1 MSYKFRVMSYLSD
14 IKKSLAAAFLL
25 LCGLA
30 ACSDEADMPVP
41 GEGESIKV
49 PISFSLLDEG
59 TLTTRA
65 DYKPSP
71 DDGESYGDEVRKNRV
86 DMVDVYVYHRA
97 ADGGYRSD
105 IADFEKGATYSF
117 PVEDK
122 GKDAWPRFEA
132 SGEIEMSSSQEYR
145 LTAVAY
151 SKEERK
157 EKPFSMTGY
166 RLEHAEIQTDVARG
180 YNCPELFFG
189 TVVWGTPSGNTWVD
203 ADTIFTYNDAKND
216 KTRQLGG
223 WLYRGVAGIELT
235 FYNVH
240 DTVVGIDLLA
250 DTVYTKVHARYYDD
264 FVSAYAA
271 QKDTE
276 KKHFFLGAMAEVGS
290 KRDSVDADGDKI
302 CYTGTQTP
310 IQLSNYKL
318 VGPNLLTNITT
329 SLSVRIKSEYKDVNE
344 ETKERYTYARLRLKE
359 NSTIPGPDPDPDTKT
374 IPDGDG
380 TGTGIITDP
389 PSSNPEDP
397 DADDPLAPFRVK
409 YIRNNY
415 YTIEGDY
422 NKLITQQ
429 YTLRVI
435 VNPNWD
441 QKVSLTLE
449 EAGDGT
455 SGQ

>member
-1 MSYKFRVMSYLSD
+1 
-14 IKKSLAAAFLL
+14 
-25 LCGLA
+25 
-30 ACSDEADMPVP
+30 MPVP

-49 PISFSLLDEG
+49 PIAFNLLDVGE
-59 TLTTRA
+59 LTTHV
-65 DYKPSP
+65 SP
-71 DDGESYGDEVRKNRV
+71 DDNLSYVGNVRPNTV
-86 DMVDVYVYHRA
+86 NAVNVYVYSRD
-97 ADGGYRSD
+97 ADGSYRDYADGFTLGY
-105 IADFEKGATYSF
+105 TYTL
-117 PVEDK
+117 PVQDLDEE
-122 GKDAWPRFEA
+122 AWPRYVA

-157 EKPFSMTGY
+157 EKPFSMTGD
-166 RLEHAEIQTDVARG
+166 RLEYAEIQTDVAKD

-290 KRDSVDADGDKI
+290 KRDSVDADGDKV

-359 NSTIPGPDPDPDTKT
+359 NSTIPGPDPDPDTRT

-429 YTLRVI
+429 YTLHVI

>member
-1 MSYKFRVMSYLSD
+1 M
-14 IKKSLAAAFLL
+14 AAAFLL
-25 LCGLA
+25 LGGLA

-122 GKDAWPRFEA
+122 GKDAWPRYEA
-132 SGEIEMSSSQEYR
+132 SGEIELSSSQEYR

-151 SKEERK
+151 CKAERE
-157 EKPFSMTGY
+157 EKPFSMTGD
-166 RLEHAEIQTDVARG
+166 RLEHAEVQLTSFDNEFLEG
-180 YNCPELFFG
+180 DDSYPEYNCPEHFFG

-240 DTVVGIDLLA
+240 DTVVGIELLA

-264 FVSAYAA
+264 LVSAYAA

-276 KKHFFLGAMAEVGS
+276 KEHFFLGAMAEVGS
-290 KRDSVDADGDKI
+290 KRDSVDADGNKV
-302 CYTGTQTP
+302 CYTGTQKY

-329 SLSVRIKSEYKDVNE
+329 SLSVRIKSKYEDANG
-344 ETKERYTYARLRLKE
+344 ETKEHYTYARLRLKE
-359 NSTIPGPDPDPDTKT
+359 NSTIPGPDPDTRT

-389 PSSNPEDP
+389 PSSDPEDP

-429 YTLRVI
+429 YTLHVI

-455 SGQ
+455 SN

>member
-1 MSYKFRVMSYLSD
+1 MSYLSD

-25 LCGLA
+25 LGGLA

-41 GEGESIKV
+41 GEGERIKV
-49 PISFSLLDEG
+49 PIAFNLLNVGE
-59 TLTTRA
+59 LTTRV
-65 DYKPSP
+65 SP
-71 DDGESYGDEVRKNRV
+71 DDDHSYGDAVRKNTV
-86 DMVDVYVYHRA
+86 NAVNIYVYNRDT
-97 ADGGYRSD
+97 DGSYRDYTDGFALGS
-105 IADFEKGATYSF
+105 TYTL
-117 PVEDK
+117 PVQDLGEEE
-122 GKDAWPRFEA
+122 WPRYVA
-132 SGEIEMSSSQEYR
+132 SGEIELSSSQEYR

-151 SKEERK
+151 CKDERE
-157 EKPFSMTGY
+157 EKPFSMTGD
-166 RLEHAEIQTDVARG
+166 RLEHAEIKTDG
-180 YNCPELFFG
+180 GYDYNCPELFFG
-189 TVVWGTPSGNTWVD
+189 TVVWGTPSGNIWVD

-240 DTVVGIDLLA
+240 DTVVGIELLA

-264 FVSAYAA
+264 LVSAYAA

-276 KKHFFLGAMAEVGS
+276 KEHFFLGAMAEVGS
-290 KRDSVDADGDKI
+290 KRDSVDADGNKV
-302 CYTGTQTP
+302 CYTGTQKY

-329 SLSVRIKSEYKDVNE
+329 SLSVRIKSKYEDANG
-344 ETKERYTYARLRLKE
+344 ETKEHYTYARLRLKE
-359 NSTIPGPDPDPDTKT
+359 NSTIPGPDPDTRT

-389 PSSNPEDP
+389 PSSDPEDP

-429 YTLRVI
+429 YTLHVI

-455 SGQ
+455 SN